1 MRPETTN
8 INTPSYRPAAVAL
21 VACTVLSAIAVAAH
35 PSVDVSSASQLLA
48 DMVKGRRA
56 DEHVHAAVIIF
67 MAGYFF
73 GFVGF
78 AQRVGLQRT
87 TVRLGLIAYGIGALA
102 MIGAAMLDGFIT
114 PGYAAQFA
122 GAPPEKAEM
131 AVAILQLAWTMLQYL
146 SVLGFIGMSVGMLG
160 VSLPLLQAGGLAR
173 ITGIAGLISG
183 VLPVGF
189 LVVAQVNLDPPLL
202 IGILA
207 VQAIWNLTAAAWLVH
222 GGETAAPVGLSQPA

>member
-8 INTPSYRPAAVAL
+8 INTPSHRAAAVAL

-35 PSVDVSSASQLLA
+35 PSINASSASQILA
-48 DMVKGRRA
+48 DMVKGRGA

-87 TVRLGLIAYGIGALA
+87 SVRLGLIAYGLGVLG
-102 MIGAAMLDGFIT
+102 MVVAAMFDGFIT

-122 GAPPEKAEM
+122 GAPPDKADM
-131 AVAILQLAWTMLQYL
+131 AIAVLRLGWTQIQYF
-146 SVLGFIGMSVGMLG
+146 SVLGFIGMSLGMLG

-183 VLPVGF
+183 VLPVAF
-189 LVVAQVNLDPPLL
+189 LIIARVDLDPPLL

-207 VQAIWNLTAAAWLVH
+207 IQSIWNLTAAAWLIH
-222 GGETAAPVGLSQPA
+222 GSEAVAPAGLSQPA